1 MLKIEW
7 KDSESMERP
16 AEVDETSSA
25 YVVYMRKDIAEV
37 AVPATDNAP
46 ATVKYVYK
54 EAVLT
59 KADYALYALAKQV
72 AAEMLAAA
80 QGA

>member
-1 MLKIEW
+1 MLNIVYYEH
-7 KDSESMERP
+7 ESMERP

-25 YVVYMRKDIAEV
+25 HVVYLRKDIAEV

-59 KADYALYALAKQV
+59 KADYALYAMAKQV
-72 AAEMLAAA
+72 AAEMLAQA